1 MPQGGWQWEICVFI
15 HPQHLCSFPILK
27 LSGDQPNA
35 QHIQS
40 SSWRY
45 LLRMKNLSWLQSWLS
60 AWTRQAGL
68 LLRNKL
74 FLRINWDI
82 CSWGECVIRNSKL
95 SHVGKKSVSDW
106 HMSTSVNPAH
116 CNFNK
121 MLIWVLKYA
130 AVMRGS
136 CAPAE
141 LYVCALQCQTD
152 ARMELKCWD
161 PPMYSNKALQL
172 QVLLVFQG
180 QEPTL
185 WLGDGLKP
193 ALTTKGLAG
202 RKNKMKMCRWGLG
215 WPSAF
220 SPYSQEPCF
229 SLQIRTP
236 LNIHSVSNWGQV
248 WLFKRKRQNT
258 C

>member
-1 MPQGGWQWEICVFI
+1 MWVKRASAIGTCLHQWTRLTAILI
-15 HPQHLCSFPILK
+15 KCS
-27 LSGDQPNA
+27 SGCW
-35 QHIQS
+35 S
-40 SSWRY
+40 
-45 LLRMKNLSWLQSWLS
+45 MLQSWEGAVLLQSCMSVPCS
-60 AWTRQAGL
+60 ARQMHG
-68 LLRNKL
+68 
-74 FLRINWDI
+74 W
-82 CSWGECVIRNSKL
+82 NS
-95 SHVGKKSVSDW
+95 
-106 HMSTSVNPAH
+106 
-116 CNFNK
+116 
-121 MLIWVLKYA
+121 
-130 AVMRGS
+130 
-136 CAPAE
+136 E
-141 LYVCALQCQTD
+141 
-152 ARMELKCWD
+152 CWD

-185 WLGDGLKP
+185 WLGEGLKP

-229 SLQIRTP
+229 SLQIRSA
-236 LNIHSVSNWGQV
+236 LNIHWVSNWRQV

>member
-1 MPQGGWQWEICVFI
+1 MSNIDAAQTHGVISKASFSYGSTPCSNKRTHRGSPWLFSRPGVGSAHGAMPQGGWQWEICVFI

-35 QHIQS
+35 QHNQS

-185 WLGDGLKP
+185 
-193 ALTTKGLAG
+193 
-202 RKNKMKMCRWGLG
+202 
-215 WPSAF
+215 
-220 SPYSQEPCF
+220 
-229 SLQIRTP
+229 
-236 LNIHSVSNWGQV
+236 
-248 WLFKRKRQNT
+248 
-258 C
+258 